1 MKDILL
7 ITVTGED
14 RPGLTHAL
22 CSVMAESG
30 VHILDMSQ
38 SVIHSSLSLGMM
50 IEMPRKDVLN
60 PHDVMKELLF
70 KAFELGVTLK
80 FTPVTEDRYSQW
92 VAGQGK
98 KRYTVTLLARWIEA
112 THVAELTGIISRN
125 GLNIDVITRLTGRP
139 PLKETDR
146 MPRAC
151 FEFSLRGE
159 PMNHREMKAAFL
171 DLSHESGIDIAFQ
184 EENRYRRNRRVVAF
198 DMDSTLINTEVIDEL
213 ARRAGVGDQVSA
225 ITEAA
230 MRGELDYRQSL
241 SKRLSLIRGLKA
253 DVLDDIAHSLQLNEG
268 AERLISVLKSLGYKT
283 AIISGGFTYFGR
295 FLQKKLGI
303 DYVFANELEIVNGEV
318 TGQVLGEIVDANRKA
333 ECLKLIAEKE
343 GINLQQVIAVGDG
356 ANDLPMLAAAGLG
369 IAFRAKPLVKQS
381 ASHALSTIGLD
392 GILYL
397 MGIRDRDLNGD

>member
-50 IEMPRKDVLN
+50 IEMPRKDLLN

-112 THVAELTGIISRN
+112 SHVAELTGIISRN

-333 ECLKLIAEKE
+333 DCLKLIAEKE